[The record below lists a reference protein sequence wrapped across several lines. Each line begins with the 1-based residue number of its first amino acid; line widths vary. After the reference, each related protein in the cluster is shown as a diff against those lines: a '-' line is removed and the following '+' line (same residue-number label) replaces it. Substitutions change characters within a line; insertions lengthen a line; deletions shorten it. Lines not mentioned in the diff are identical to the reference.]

1 MGTMSEDQAQAD
13 KTKKTRRLVWAP
25 GPPDEPLVRS
35 MYEAREDSKGW
46 DRVSIAAKTHPLH
59 PFPKITAK
67 DLRAPS
73 ASNRLRLIGDS
84 LLFGVAVAIFVFFPL
99 LMADLLAGG
108 AYADWVWGTMLG
120 AGVIGA
126 VAIFLWASAS
136 EPDMED
142 IEARLF

>member
-1 MGTMSEDQAQAD
+1 MGTMSEDRAQAD
-13 KTKKTRRLVWAP
+13 KTKKTRRLVWP
-25 GPPDEPLVRS
+25 SGPPNEPLVRS
-35 MYEAREDSKGW
+35 MYEPREDPKGW
-46 DRVSIAAKTHPLH
+46 DRVSIAVKTHPLH
-59 PFPKITAK
+59 PFPKTTAK
-67 DLRAPS
+67 DLLAPS
-73 ASNRLRLIGDS
+73 ASNRLRLVADS
-84 LLFGVAVAIFVFFPL
+84 LLFGLSVAIFVFFPL

-120 AGVIGA
+120 AGVVSA